1 MKLMVGCSN
10 YIMEEWAS
18 INLVP
23 NDPVFP
29 QVIAEKDGFTGHIRV
44 DYVGIRGQKKNGVS
58 RPTDAWQ

>member
-1 MKLMVGCSN
+1 
-10 YIMEEWAS
+10 MEEWAS
-18 INLVP
+18 INLAP
-23 NDPVFP
+23 NDHAFP